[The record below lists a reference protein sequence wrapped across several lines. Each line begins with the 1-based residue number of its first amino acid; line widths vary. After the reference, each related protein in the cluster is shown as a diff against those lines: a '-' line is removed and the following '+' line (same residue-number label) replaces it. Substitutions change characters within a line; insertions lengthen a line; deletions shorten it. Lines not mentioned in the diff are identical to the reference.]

1 VLIRARRHWKGAV
14 LGGAGLLVALVVGG
28 PYVYIHAFEGSQ
40 PAPLALSDVPMSTAP
55 ASDHSSSGTPSSRPG
70 SLDGVW
76 RVTEGSQAGYRV
88 NETLAGQS
96 TTAVG
101 RTSAVTGSITISAK
115 AVTAA
120 SFTVQ
125 MASVTSDRDQ
135 RDQQF
140 SGRIMDTAQYP
151 TGTFVL
157 TMPIVLG
164 KAPKI
169 GKVITVQATGTL
181 TLHGTTRP
189 VTFSVSAK
197 RTNDQIAATGEIPIT
212 YGDYNIDNPSFG
224 GFVSVGSSGTVEFLL
239 VLTKS

>member
-1 VLIRARRHWKGAV
+1 MTRARRHWKGAV
-14 LGGAGLLVALVVGG
+14 SGGVVMLVLLVVGI
-28 PYVYIHAFEGSQ
+28 PYLYIHVVEGKQ
-40 PAPLALSDVPMSTAP
+40 PAPLALSDVPSLTGSTP
-55 ASDHSSSGTPSSRPG
+55 DLSGSGTPSGKPG
-70 SLDGVW
+70 SIDGVW

-88 NETLAGQS
+88 DETLAGQS

-101 RTSAVTGSITISAK
+101 RTSAVTGSVTISGRFI
-115 AVTAA
+115 TAA

-125 MASVTSDRDQ
+125 MASVTSDRNQ

-157 TMPIVLG
+157 TKPIGLG
-164 KAPKI
+164 RTPRI
-169 GKVITVQATGTL
+169 GKVITVQATGNL

-197 RTNDQIAATGEIPIT
+197 RTTDQIAATGEIPIT

-239 VLTKS
+239 VLTRT